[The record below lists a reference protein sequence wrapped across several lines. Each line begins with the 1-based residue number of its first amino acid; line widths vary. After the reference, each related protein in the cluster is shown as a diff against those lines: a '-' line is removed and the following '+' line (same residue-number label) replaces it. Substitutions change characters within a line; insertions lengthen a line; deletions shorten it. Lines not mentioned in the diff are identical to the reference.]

1 MPRRRGAENREVVA
15 DAIYGSTLVEKFV
28 CSMMWDGKKSTAQ
41 KIFYSSMKKL
51 EERGGGEEAIKLFKK
66 AVENAKPLL
75 EVKTRR
81 VGGAN
86 YQVPIEVPQNRR
98 TSLAIRWIITNAR
111 GRAEKGMP
119 EKLANELN
127 DAANL
132 RGGAIKKRDDV
143 HRMAEAN
150 KAFAHYNA
158 RTPYSPRPSDARRL
172 F

>member
-1 MPRRRGAENREVVA
+1 MPRRRRAVVREVVP
-15 DAIYGSTLVEKFV
+15 DAVYNSTLVEKFV
-28 CSMMWDGKKSTAQ
+28 NSMMWEGKKTVAQ
-41 KIFYSSMKKL
+41 GIFYEAMDKL
-51 EERGGGEEAIKLFKK
+51 RDRTADDPLKAFKK

-98 TSLAIRWIITNAR
+98 TSLAMRWIITNAR
-111 GRAEKGMP
+111 TRPEKGMA

-150 KAFAHYNA
+150 KAFAHY
-158 RTPYSPRPSDARRL
+158 RW
-172 F
+172 